1 MTISYRPLSMFP
13 GWDGA
18 AEFLESLIEEYDCRH
33 ILEVGAGANPTLGQ
47 TYVRDRGISCITSDL
62 EPEELEKSDS
72 PFERLVLDLSS
83 DGIRPDLVGRFDC
96 VFSRMVGEHVHD
108 GHRFHSNIYN
118 LLMPGG
124 ISAHCM
130 STLWS
135 LPFAANM
142 VLPEFISHRL
152 LNSFSP
158 RDRHKHGKFPAR
170 YSWGRGPTKQMID
183 RFEELGFEVVTY
195 VGYFGHTY
203 YAHRFP
209 WLHNAEMFKAKMLL
223 RRPIPHLCSY
233 ATILLRKP

>member
-1 MTISYRPLSMFP
+1 MFP

-18 AEFLESLIEEYDCRH
+18 PKFLESLVEEYDCGH
-33 ILEVGAGANPTLGQ
+33 ILEVGSGANPTLREI
-47 TYVRDRGISCITSDL
+47 YVRDRGISCITSDV

-83 DGIRPDLVGRFDC
+83 NQISSDLLGKFDC
-96 VFSRMVGEHVHD
+96 VFSRMVGEHIND
-108 GHRFHSNIYN
+108 GRQFHTNIYN

-130 STLWS
+130 STLWC

-142 VLPEFISHRL
+142 LLPEFVSHRL

-158 RDRHKHGKFPAR
+158 RDTHKHGKFPAR
-170 YSWGRGPTKQMID
+170 YSWGRGPTKQMIA
-183 RFEELGFEVVTY
+183 RFEELGFQIVNYT
-195 VGYFGHTY
+195 GYFGHPY

-209 WLHNAEMFKAKMLL
+209 LLHRAEMAKAKLLL
-223 RRPIPHLCSY
+223 RWPTPHLCSY
-233 ATILLRKP
+233 ATIVLRKPFELVT